1 LRIRLGQIHKDDKVE
16 VDWVQT
22 KDMPAVGF
30 TKALP
35 AEKHNQFMKQSG
47 LVDLSS
53 RIDSVHA
60 SEEEHPQYRQ
70 MSYGAEWDRGEVSQA
85 NEAQQIEML
94 GLVEAGSEAALQ
106 EVISKDACR
115 LELADAT
122 DIEFVELV
130 SRTNHV

>member
-1 LRIRLGQIHKDDKVE
+1 MSLSIYLLRKFTLHHTRLSRADKRQLGFHYAIRSVRLRIRLGQIHKDDKVE

-35 AEKHNQFMKQSG
+35 AEKHNHFMKQSG

-60 SEEEHPQYRQ
+60 SEEEHTQYRQ
-70 MSYGAEWDRGEVSQA
+70 MTYG
-85 NEAQQIEML
+85 
-94 GLVEAGSEAALQ
+94 VE
-106 EVISKDACR
+106 
-115 LELADAT
+115 
-122 DIEFVELV
+122 
-130 SRTNHV
+130 

>member
-1 LRIRLGQIHKDDKVE
+1 MSLSIYLLRKSTLRHTRLSRTDKRQLGFHYAIRSVRLRIRLGQIHKDDKVE

-47 LVDLSS
+47 PVDLSS
-53 RIDSVHA
+53 RIASVHA

-70 MSYGAEWDRGEVSQA
+70 MSYGAE
-85 NEAQQIEML
+85 
-94 GLVEAGSEAALQ
+94 
-106 EVISKDACR
+106 
-115 LELADAT
+115 
-122 DIEFVELV
+122 
-130 SRTNHV
+130 